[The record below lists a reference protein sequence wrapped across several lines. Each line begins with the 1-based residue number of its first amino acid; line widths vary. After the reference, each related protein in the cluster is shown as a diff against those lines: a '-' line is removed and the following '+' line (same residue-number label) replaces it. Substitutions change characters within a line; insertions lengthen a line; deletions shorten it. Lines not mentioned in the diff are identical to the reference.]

1 MGKDIIEELNQ
12 FLEGNL
18 MAIHAYEN
26 YIHHVK
32 DPNVKK
38 KMQDIQKNHK
48 EHAMTIAERI
58 QNLGGKPVND
68 VGMKDTF
75 MEFMMKMKNATDGTI
90 DILKDALAGEERGIE
105 KSQEMLEG
113 DLDPESEK
121 IVATILNRDKKHVD
135 ILHEMIEEQN

>member
-1 MGKDIIEELNQ
+1 MKKNVIDELNQ

-26 YIHHVK
+26 YIHHMK
-32 DPNVKK
+32 DPEMKK
-38 KMQDIQKNHK
+38 TMQDIQKNHK
-48 EHAMTIAERI
+48 EHAKMIAERI
-58 QNLGGKPVND
+58 QNLGGVAVND

-75 MEFMMKMKNATDGTI
+75 MEFMMKMKKATDGTM
-90 DILKDALAGEERGIE
+90 DILKDALAGEQRGIE

-121 IVATILNRDKKHVD
+121 IVATILNEDKKHVKRLNEL
-135 ILHEMIEEQN
+135 ISEIG